1 MSSPGAIPFHPL
13 ADLFPLIEGAEF
25 EALCEDIR
33 LHGLRQPIQIWNGAI
48 IDGRNRYRAVCAID
62 PDLRLTAP
70 SRSAWFED
78 VSHIH
83 PQLLP
88 AHVVSLNLRRRHL
101 DETQRAMIAARLATM
116 PAGRPRT
123 ADETPANLRDS
134 GAAGMATAEAAGL
147 LNVSPRSVEAA
158 RALHR
163 EAPPEVVAQAERG
176 EVSLHAARTGL
187 RAAKAVL
194 AQRGQDVTPEAVA
207 KAYTLLRD
215 QAEAARL
222 AAKERKKAQRA
233 EREERLAGRI
243 AAANAQLEAAEKRY
257 GVILADPEWRF
268 ETWGE
273 GGRDRSPENHYPTS
287 ATDLIAARPVGNLA
301 AEDCVLF
308 LWATPPMLVD
318 ALEVMAAWRF
328 QYVTHCMWDKR
339 QIGLGYWFRFRH
351 ELLLVGVRGNVP
363 APAMGD
369 QWPSVIEA
377 PPGEHSEK
385 PARFHEL
392 IEAYFPT
399 LPKIELNARRARP
412 GWDVWGAEAP
422 GVANGE

>member
-1 MSSPGAIPFHPL
+1 MTSPGAIPFHPL
-13 ADLFPLIEGAEF
+13 ADLFPLIEGADF

-33 LHGLRQPIQIWNGAI
+33 QHGLRQPIQIWNGAI
-48 IDGRNRYRAVCAID
+48 IDGRNRYRAVCAVD
-62 PDLRLTAP
+62 PNFAAARLAA
-70 SRSAWFED
+70 SSGLAWFQD

-83 PQLLP
+83 PRLLP
-88 AHVVSLNLRRRHL
+88 AHVISLNLRRRHL
-101 DETQRAMIAARLATM
+101 DETQRAMVAAKLAD
-116 PAGRPRT
+116 R
-123 ADETPANLRDS
+123 ANLREDHQS
-134 GAAGMATAEAAGL
+134 YITIPEAAKL
-147 LNVSPRSVEAA
+147 LNVSQRSVDTAKA
-158 RALHR
+158 IRR
-163 EAPPEVVAQAERG
+163 EAPAEIVAQAERG
-176 EVSLHAARTGL
+176 DVSLHAARTGL
-187 RAAKAVL
+187 RAAKVAL

-207 KAYTLLRD
+207 QAYTLLRD

-233 EREERLAGRI
+233 AREEKLAGRI
-243 AAANAQLEAAEKRY
+243 AAANAQLEAAQKRY

-273 GGRDRSPENHYPTS
+273 GGRDRAPENHYPTS
-287 ATDLIAARPVGNLA
+287 ATEAIAARPVGNLA

-328 QYVTHCMWDKR
+328 QYVTHCVWDKG

-351 ELLLVGVRGNVP
+351 ELLLIGVRGNVP
-363 APAMGD
+363 APAMGE
-369 QWPSVIEA
+369 QWPSLIEA
-377 PPGEHSEK
+377 PLGEHSEK
-385 PARFHEL
+385 PERFHEL

-422 GVANGE
+422 EGV